1 MLYFLPL
8 IGTFQSCQLHC
19 RIRNLT
25 LQQSV
30 FRFQAV
36 QMTCLQGGICS
47 MQESIVEQVKIPVYK
62 GSRPNTTPRPARHIC
77 QKGVLGEDDRKTRS
91 LSESI
96 PEGCCRQFTTFLK
109 IAAWLYLLPPYRLIF
124 RTPSVHTTP
133 VLRATCWRDYKRA
146 SFIISSPLN
155 ALQVTPLNF
164 SQSEQLIRCKQIEKL
179 YTRDNSFFKRPL
191 I

>member
-36 QMTCLQGGICS
+36 QMTCLQGRICS
-47 MQESIVEQVKIPVYK
+47 MQESIVEQVEIPVYK

-96 PEGCCRQFTTFLK
+96 PEGCCRQFTTFVRLQLDYICFHLTDWSSARPQFTLRQCSEPLAEEIIK
-109 IAAWLYLLPPYRLIF
+109 EPLLSYPHLWMHYKWHRLI
-124 RTPSVHTTP
+124 
-133 VLRATCWRDYKRA
+133 LAN
-146 SFIISSPLN
+146 LN
-155 ALQVTPLNF
+155 
-164 SQSEQLIRCKQIEKL
+164 S
-179 YTRDNSFFKRPL
+179 
-191 I
+191 